1 MPEAPLF
8 PPLATDRL
16 VLQPLEIGDAE
27 AIQRLFPQ
35 WEVVRY
41 LVDQVPWPY
50 PPDGARNYLEQ
61 VAIPAMRQGKEWHWS
76 IRTRENPGNLIGIV
90 SLMDDDSWNNRGF
103 WLDPA
108 HHGRGYMT
116 EASEAATAYWFEVLG
131 KPLLR
136 APKASVNAASRRISE
151 RGGMRLVATEE
162 RGYVSGRLPT
172 EIWEITRE
180 EWFVR
185 KPRQG

>member
-76 IRTRENPGNLIGIV
+76 IRTRENP
-90 SLMDDDSWNNRGF
+90 
-103 WLDPA
+103 
-108 HHGRGYMT
+108 
-116 EASEAATAYWFEVLG
+116 AT
-131 KPLLR
+131 
-136 APKASVNAASRRISE
+136 
-151 RGGMRLVATEE
+151 
-162 RGYVSGRLPT
+162 
-172 EIWEITRE
+172 
-180 EWFVR
+180 
-185 KPRQG
+185 